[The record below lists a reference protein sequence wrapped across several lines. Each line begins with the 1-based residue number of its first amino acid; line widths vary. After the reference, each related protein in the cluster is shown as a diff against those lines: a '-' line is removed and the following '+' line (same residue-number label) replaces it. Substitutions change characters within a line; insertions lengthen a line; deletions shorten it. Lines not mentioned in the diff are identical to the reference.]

1 MISQRGYLSWPLIPG
16 CNTFTATACNFL
28 ARVLVDANSSL
39 SSKALSEIIGM
50 SFIVD
55 ELTVGIFVSNKSINI
70 RDNKKS
76 NALFRLHSSTK
87 KNNLF

>member
-55 ELTVGIFVSNKSINI
+55 ELIVGIFVSSKSINI
-70 RDNKKS
+70 RDSKKAMS
-76 NALFRLHSSTK
+76 CFDYTVQQKKKLF
-87 KNNLF
+87 